1 MKRTLFSI
9 LLTMGFTALAFSQP
23 FIDVTSSAGLD
34 LKNIQVLTV
43 FDYNN
48 DDFQDLIIS
57 YYEGTNLVYTL
68 MQNNGDKTFTD
79 VGVSV
84 GLPLFS
90 PLVFDYD
97 NDGYPDIVVIDD
109 LDLRIYRNVLG
120 EFQEVTT
127 DLGITNPLFESG
139 ETNGGYNNTF
149 QAHDYD
155 FDGDLDIVYIRTD
168 AEDVSISALVNNY
181 QEDAFYEK
189 DKILP
194 GLPGPIS
201 FVLFDM
207 DHDFDLDVVGLYGTS
222 SWSPGTMYLWENDN
236 GSYTDVTAGSGL
248 VSCYPRTMLAVDFNN
263 DGHLDVVKGGA
274 DGGGGND
281 YRIFLNDGTGKF
293 TDASSS
299 YVIRTGSHYY
309 TNPNFVD
316 FDNDFDKDIHWENMR
331 SLTDG
336 RLRLFQDDGNL
347 VFTEVSDVYGI
358 HLGSTIGGVPI
369 RGFTP
374 SVFFDY
380 DNDGDLDVFIGDYK
394 YYDPFDGVGY
404 FMENTMGGNYLKVKA
419 NGCSTNREGK
429 AVKISATI
437 GAETQVN
444 YNSIGVNTFGVN
456 RSNIFHFGTG
466 DQTIIDELRVLW
478 QNGTETVLTDVE
490 ANQYMEVNEEEQC
503 PGWYGCT
510 VFDTITTM
518 VYDTTMVFDTTFV
531 TIRDTLTTEVF
542 DTTYITETEYVSVT
556 DTLIIDALLTG
567 IDPPGNLN
575 TLKVY
580 PNPAKDHIFINT
592 GDFTRMNGYQL
603 KIINQLGSVVFETN
617 IEEPLYEVNLSTW
630 MGMGLYYVQVIDPA
644 GSIIDIRKIVL
655 Q

>member
-1 MKRTLFSI
+1 MKRALFS
-9 LLTMGFTALAFSQP
+9 LMLMMGITAVAFSQP
-23 FIDVTSSAGLD
+23 FVDVTSTAGLD

-48 DDFQDLIIS
+48 DDYQDLIIS

-68 MQNNGDKTFTD
+68 MQNNGDKTFSD
-79 VGVSV
+79 VGASV

-97 NDGYPDIVVIDD
+97 NDGYQDIVIIDN
-109 LDLRIYRNVLG
+109 LDLRIFRNVQG
-120 EFQEVTT
+120 EFEEVTS
-127 DLGITNPLFESG
+127 DLGITNPLFG
-139 ETNGGYNNTF
+139 GDETYKGYNNAF

-155 FDGDLDIVYIRTD
+155 LDGDLDIVYVKTD
-168 AEDVSISALVNNY
+168 AVDVSISVVVNNFNGD
-181 QEDAFYEK
+181 EFFEK
-189 DKILP
+189 VKILP

-201 FVLFDM
+201 YVLFDM
-207 DHDFDLDVVGLYGTS
+207 DHDFDLDVMGLYGTS
-222 SWSPGTMYLWENDN
+222 SWSPGTMYLWKNDN
-236 GSYTDVTAGSGL
+236 GNYTDVTAESGL
-248 VSCYPRTMLAVDFNN
+248 VNCYPRTMLAVDFNN
-263 DGHLDVVKGGA
+263 DGHMDVVKGGA

-331 SLTDG
+331 SLSDG
-336 RLRLFQDDGNL
+336 RLRLFQDDGTL
-347 VFTEVSDVYGI
+347 AFTEVSDAYGI

-419 NGCSTNREGK
+419 NGCSTNRDGK
-429 AVKISATI
+429 AVKITATI
-437 GAETQVN
+437 GAETLVN

-456 RSNIFHFGTG
+456 RSNLFHFGTG
-466 DQTIIDELRVLW
+466 DQTTIDELKVEW
-478 QNGTETVLTDVE
+478 QNGTETILNDVA
-490 ANQYMEVNEEEQC
+490 ANQFMEVNEDELC
-503 PGWYGCT
+503 PEWYGCT

-531 TIRDTLTTEVF
+531 TIQDTMITEVF
-542 DTTYITETEYVSVT
+542 DTTFVTITNEISVT
-556 DTLIIDALLTG
+556 DTLIIDAVLTG
-567 IDPPGNLN
+567 INPPDNIN

-580 PNPAKDHIFINT
+580 PNPASDHIFINT
-592 GDFTRMNGYQL
+592 GDYTRLKGYRL
-603 KIINQLGSVVFETN
+603 KVINQIGAIVFETDVKD
-617 IEEPLYEVNLSTW
+617 PLYEVNLSEWT
-630 MGMGLYYVQVIDPA
+630 GMGLYFLQLIDS
-644 GSIIDIRKIVL
+644 GGNIIDIRKIVL